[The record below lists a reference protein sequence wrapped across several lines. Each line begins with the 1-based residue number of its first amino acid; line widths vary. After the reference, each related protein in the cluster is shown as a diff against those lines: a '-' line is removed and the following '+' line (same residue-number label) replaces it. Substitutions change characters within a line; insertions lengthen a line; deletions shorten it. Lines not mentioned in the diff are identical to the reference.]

1 MVQEEL
7 IEDLKNLHE
16 EDKKQTRNVTL
27 TEHEINYLM
36 SCIKDDDDYAK
47 EYVMDNYEFENWKKD
62 ENNDE
67 YQTCNNDEYQTCKR
81 LEAIC
86 KEWQDNLYKKL
97 NEKIIQQ

>member
-7 IEDLKNLHE
+7 IEDLKNLQE

-36 SCIKDDDDYAK
+36 SCIKDNDDYAK
-47 EYVMDNYEFENWKKD
+47 EYVMDNYELENWKKD
-62 ENNDE
+62 E
-67 YQTCNNDEYQTCKR
+67 NNDEYQTCKR

-97 NEKIIQQ
+97 NEANRNDKKL